1 MWEYF
6 NPDEVSK
13 EINENHDAILHY
25 FLHGRNPDVLKNLFA
40 KDISCTGDLHEE
52 APLGYD
58 SVIHLFGKDSD
69 EFEENADYEEVYRK
83 VIPYSA
89 VSGMVVSKL
98 KKTTLKD
105 TGTDTPFASKTYS
118 FSFFWQ
124 KNQDTW
130 HIKHIHYCEAGQ
142 LKNQGFEN
150 QEKKLT
156 RELWKSKIE
165 LSESIKEL
173 NELKSYFQTVFE
185 EISDGIL
192 ILNPEDD
199 QFLMANKNLCTLL
212 GYSSQ
217 ELRKLWFTQI
227 LSGEFAANFSEKLKN
242 AAEKEFTFEGVELK
256 ASNGQSITADL
267 ACFKLDNKESPKV
280 ICIFSDKSSYE
291 KKTLAVQK
299 EAETAQKASES
310 KNLFLANMSHEIRTP
325 VTGIIGMSEILF
337 KTELNPRQA
346 EYLQILNESSKLL
359 LRLINNILDI
369 SKIEAG
375 KLELKIESFNIQSAI
390 SNIKKLNHP
399 ELINKNNEMQ
409 VEIDS
414 RVPESVVADK
424 LRVEQVLMNLV
435 NNAMKFTENGV
446 IKINASIPDFS
457 DPGII
462 KLSVTDTGIGI
473 NEEDQTRLFHKFQQI
488 DNSMLRPGEGSGL
501 GLYICKQLVSYLGG
515 EIGVE
520 SNPGKGSCF
529 WFTFRSHTEKNNL
542 VKESAEPE
550 NEEDDI
556 DASLNLSILLVDD
569 KTVNLQVISL
579 MLQAA
584 DCNVELAKNGKEALE
599 KFKPEIFD
607 VILMD
612 IMMPV
617 MDGVAAMKELRKM
630 HDKLPP
636 IIAITANAMA
646 GDKEKYLK
654 EGFDGYIT
662 KPVTTRKL
670 VSELLELSII
680 VKNDF

>member
-1 MWEYF
+1 MWDYF

-25 FLHGRNPDVLKNLFA
+25 FLHGRNPDMLKNVFSEN
-40 KDISCTGDLHEE
+40 ITCTGDLHDGN
-52 APLGYD
+52 PLDYN
-58 SVIHLFGKDSD
+58 SVLHLFGNESD
-69 EFEENADYEEVYRK
+69 EFEENANYEEVYRK
-83 VIPYSA
+83 VIPYSPE
-89 VSGMVVSKL
+89 SGMVISKL
-98 KKTTLKD
+98 KKTAFQEP
-105 TGTDTPFASKTYS
+105 GSDTPANSTTYS

-124 KNQDTW
+124 KNQNTW
-130 HIKHIHYCEAGQ
+130 HVKHIHYSEAGKP
-142 LKNQGFEN
+142 KNQEIEN

-156 RELWKSKIE
+156 RDLWKSKIE

-173 NELKSYFQTVFE
+173 NEIKSYFQIVFE
-185 EISDGIL
+185 ETSEGIL
-192 ILNPEDD
+192 ILSPEDGH
-199 QFLMANKNLCTLL
+199 FLMANQNLGNLL
-212 GYSSQ
+212 GYSPD
-217 ELRKLWFTQI
+217 ELKNLFFTHI
-227 LSGEFAANFSEKLKN
+227 LSEEFATNISKKLKN
-242 AAEKEFTFEGVELK
+242 TAEQEFKFEGVELK
-256 ASNGQSITADL
+256 TKEGQSITADL
-267 ACFKLDNKESPKV
+267 ACFKVDYKESLKV
-280 ICIFSDKSSYE
+280 ICVFSDKSSHE
-291 KKTLAVQK
+291 EKTLAVQK
-299 EAETAQKASES
+299 EAEIAHKASES

-325 VTGIIGMSEILF
+325 VTGIIGMSEILS

-435 NNAMKFTENGV
+435 NNAMKFTENGI
-446 IKINASIPDFS
+446 IKINTSIPDIS
-457 DPGII
+457 DPGMI
-462 KLSVTDTGIGI
+462 KVSVTDTGIGI

-542 VKESAEPE
+542 VKESVEPE

-584 DCNVELAKNGKEALE
+584 DCDVELAKNGKEALE

>member
-40 KDISCTGDLHEE
+40 QDISCTGDLQEE
-52 APLGYD
+52 TPLGYV
-58 SVIHLFGKDSD
+58 SVIHLFGKESD
-69 EFEENADYEEVYRK
+69 EFVENADYEEVYRK
-83 VIPYSA
+83 VLPYSA
-89 VSGMVVSKL
+89 VSGIVVSKI
-98 KKTTLKD
+98 KKTALRD
-105 TGTDTPFASKTYS
+105 SGSDTPLASKTYS

-124 KNQDTW
+124 KNQNTW

-142 LKNQGFEN
+142 LKKQEFEN
-150 QEKKLT
+150 HEKKLT
-156 RELWKSKIE
+156 RDLWKSKIE
-165 LSESIKEL
+165 LSESLKEL
-173 NELKSYFQTVFE
+173 NEFKSYFQIVFE

-192 ILNPEDD
+192 VLNPEDEH
-199 QFLMANKNLCTLL
+199 FLMANKNLCTLL
-212 GYSSQ
+212 GYSSE
-217 ELRKLWFTQI
+217 ELKKLWFTQI
-227 LSGEFAANFSEKLKN
+227 LSDEFAAGFSEKLKN
-242 AAEKEFTFEGVELK
+242 IAEKEFSFEGVELK
-256 ASNGQSITADL
+256 ARDGKSITTDL
-267 ACFKLDNKESPKV
+267 ACFKVDYKESLNV
-280 ICIFSDKSSYE
+280 ICIFSDKSYE
-291 KKTLAVQK
+291 KKTIAVQK

-337 KTELNPRQA
+337 KTELDPRQA
-346 EYLQILNESSKLL
+346 EYLQILNESSRLL

-390 SNIKKLNHP
+390 NNIKKLNHP

-414 RVPESVVADK
+414 GVPESVIADK

-446 IKINASIPDFS
+446 IKINASIPDNS

-462 KLSVTDTGIGI
+462 KISVTDTGIGI

-556 DASLNLSILLVDD
+556 DVSLNLSILLVDD

-584 DCNVELAKNGKEALE
+584 DCKVELAKNGIEALE
-599 KFKPEIFD
+599 KFKPEIYD

-680 VKNDF
+680 VKNGI